1 MTEWEVVSVIVVLIG
16 LVVSIATPILKLNS
30 TIVKLNTTINIIMDN
45 LEAFKKRYTETLA
58 ELRHTDEAQETKLEN
73 HEHRI
78 TVLEN
83 KKE

>member
-1 MTEWEVVSVIVVLIG
+1 MTEWEVVGVIVVLIG

-45 LEAFKKRYTETLA
+45 LEAFKKRYTENLA
-58 ELRHTDEAQETKLEN
+58 ELRHTDEVQETKLEN

>member
-1 MTEWEVVSVIVVLIG
+1 
-16 LVVSIATPILKLNS
+16 
-30 TIVKLNTTINIIMDN
+30 MDN
-45 LEAFKKRYTETLA
+45 LEAFKKRYTENLA
-58 ELRHTDEAQETKLEN
+58 ELRHTDEVQETKLEN